1 MILIGT
7 LTSLFRVGMK
17 EPLLPVPSALPIA
30 LLPGIKDRTNS
41 SKHATISK
49 TSGPWVRGKIL
60 VNIDE
65 IDTETRGILY
75 IF

>member
-7 LTSLFRVGMK
+7 LTSLFHVEMK

-30 LLPGIKDRTNS
+30 LLPGIKDRTKS
-41 SKHATISK
+41 SKHATKK

-60 VNIDE
+60 INIDE
-65 IDTETRGILY
+65 FGTEMRTIL
-75 IF
+75 